1 MYSIRHSKLNIGGDI
16 MASIKKLKSGW
27 QYRVSYKDKDGRY
40 KTKSGNGFSTKK
52 EAQLAA
58 SEIEARYSKG
68 YSLKEGEKLFN
79 EYFRNWFEV
88 YRKGKLS
95 QDNDGDIRR
104 AVDFSERYFPDT
116 KLKELTRQ
124 EYQKALNDYGETHA
138 T

>member
-79 EYFRNWFEV
+79 ETGLKFT
-88 YRKGKLS
+88 GKESYHKTMTVIFVGLLILVR
-95 QDNDGDIRR
+95 DI
-104 AVDFSERYFPDT
+104 F
-116 KLKELTRQ
+116 LIQ
-124 EYQKALNDYGETHA
+124 N
-138 T
+138 